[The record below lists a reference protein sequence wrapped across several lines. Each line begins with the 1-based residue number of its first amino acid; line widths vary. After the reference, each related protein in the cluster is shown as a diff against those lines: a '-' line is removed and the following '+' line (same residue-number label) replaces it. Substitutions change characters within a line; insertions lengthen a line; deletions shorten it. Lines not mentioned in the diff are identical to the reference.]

1 MSHASRI
8 RAAVA
13 GLLGAL
19 LLAPSALGQGAFPG
33 NDEIRRRLDERLARG
48 GGVGVVVG
56 LLEADGTRRFV
67 AAGSSGNGVP
77 LDEHALFEIGSVTK
91 PFTATLLAD
100 MVARGEVSLDDAVAR
115 YLPAGTRV
123 PERNGRAIT
132 LATLATHTAGLPR
145 NPTNLRPADPKDPFE
160 DYGLARLY
168 EFLATCELPRDPGE
182 SWSYSNVGFGL
193 LGHALER
200 RAGTTY
206 AKLLA
211 GRVLAPLGMTETS
224 VGLDPALQRKA
235 VQGYDEAF
243 APAPMW
249 DLGPLPAAG
258 AIRSTAS
265 DMLSFAAANLSA
277 ESDRLHAA
285 MRAAHAPR
293 VPMKDDQRVG
303 LAWMVARPKARTITW
318 HWGGTGGFRSYLG
331 LDLEGRRAVV
341 ILTNASQMWNDFG
354 HNLLDPEVPLG
365 PASAD
370 GLFAKLLR
378 EKGLD
383 AALARVRALKAM
395 EPAAW
400 SFEEAHFNA
409 AGYRLLSEKRPADAV
424 KVFTLGTELFP
435 ENGNPWDSLGEAL
448 LATGEKDKAIAAY
461 RRSVELDPKNRNG
474 VEALE
479 KLTKAP

>member
-1 MSHASRI
+1 MSHGTWSRSV
-8 RAAVA
+8 VA
-13 GLLGAL
+13 GALGAL
-19 LLAPSALGQGAFPG
+19 ILASPALGQGFFPG

-56 LLEADGTRRFV
+56 LLEADGTRRYV
-67 AAGSSGNGVP
+67 AAGSSGAGVP
-77 LDEHALFEIGSVTK
+77 LDEHALFEIGSITK

-100 MVARGEVSLDDAVAR
+100 MAARGEVSLDDPVAR
-115 YLPAGTRV
+115 HLPAGTRV
-123 PERNGRAIT
+123 PERNGKAIT
-132 LATLATHTAGLPR
+132 LATLATHTSGLPR
-145 NPTNLRPADPKDPFE
+145 MPTNFRPADPKDPFA
-160 DYGLARLY
+160 DDTVARLI
-168 EFLATCELPRDPGE
+168 EFLASYELPRDPGE
-182 SWSYSNVGFGL
+182 SWLYSNAGYGL

-206 AKLLA
+206 AKLLSV
-211 GRVLAPLGMTETS
+211 RVLVPLGMKETS
-224 VGLDPALQRKA
+224 VGLDPALQKRA
-235 VQGYDEAF
+235 VQGFDESF

-249 DLGPLPAAG
+249 DLGPLPGAG

-265 DMLSFAAANLSA
+265 DMLAFAAANLSA
-277 ESDRLHAA
+277 DGDRLHAA

-303 LAWMVARPKARTITW
+303 LAWMVAKPKSRTITW

-331 LDLEGRRAVV
+331 LDLEARRAVV
-341 ILTNASQMWNDFG
+341 LLTNSSQMWNDFG

-365 PASAD
+365 PAPAD

-383 AALARVRALKAM
+383 AALARVRELKAK
-395 EPAAW
+395 EPSAW
-400 SFEEAHFNA
+400 TFEEAHFNA
-409 AGYRLLSEKRPADAV
+409 AGYRLLAEKRPADAV
-424 KVFTLGTELFP
+424 KVFSLNTELFP

-448 LATGEKDKAIAAY
+448 LAAGEKENAIAAY
-461 RRSVELDPKNRNG
+461 RRSVELDPKNVSGR
-474 VEALE
+474 EALE

>member
-1 MSHASRI
+1 MRDGM
-8 RAAVA
+8 RFRAVA
-13 GLLGAL
+13 TGALGLL
-19 LLAPSALGQGAFPG
+19 LLAPQAFGQGFFPG
-33 NDEIRRRLDERLARG
+33 NGEIRRRLDERLARG

-77 LDEHALFEIGSVTK
+77 LDERALFEIGSVTK
-91 PFTATLLAD
+91 LFTATLLAD
-100 MVARGEVSLDDAVAR
+100 MAARGEVSLDDPVAR
-115 YLPAGTRV
+115 FLPEGTRV
-123 PERNGRAIT
+123 PGRNGKAIT

-145 NPTNLRPADPKDPFE
+145 NPTNLRPADPKDPFK
-160 DYGLARLY
+160 DYGVDRLY
-168 EFLATCELPRDPGE
+168 EFLAACELPRDPGE

-200 RAGTTY
+200 RAGTTH

-224 VGLDPALQRKA
+224 VGLDPALQGRA

-249 DLGPLPAAG
+249 DFGPLPAAG

-265 DMLSFAAANLSA
+265 DMLAFAAANLSA
-277 ESDRLHAA
+277 EGDRLHAA
-285 MRAAHAPR
+285 MRTAHAPR

-303 LAWMVARPKARTITW
+303 LAWMVAKPRARTITW

-331 LDLEGRRAVV
+331 LDLEARRAVV
-341 ILTNASQMWNDFG
+341 ILTNSSQMWNDFG
-354 HNLLDPEVPLG
+354 HNLLDPEAPLA
-365 PASAD
+365 PSPAD

-383 AALARVRALKAM
+383 AALARVRELKAK

-409 AGYRLLSEKRPADAV
+409 AGYRLLAEKRPADAV
-424 KVFTLGTELFP
+424 RVFTLGTELFP

-448 LATGEKDKAIAAY
+448 LATGEKEKAIAAY

-474 VEALE
+474 AEALE